1 MQIQGGN
8 VFIYKDNGLYA
19 AIKRVY
25 IKTVIEK
32 FLRPVDNS
40 TRVEYDTIITEFMNR
55 NFLNDYTMM
64 SKLLSDAELPLLKVA
79 STEPKFDMEGK
90 FISSGKPTDVLVI
103 PGNNPTLFAGL
114 NSQNSAR
121 NRYHDFLRDFFHR
134 SIGVPPRDD
143 ICGIMNFYST
153 KAENGEDVY
162 YIHTFG
168 DLHPSQY
175 PYVCNEPKHGPLA
188 SSIFH
193 IITKHADAY
202 KEAYENMYNA
212 LEDVKEALDI
222 LTSPQSNGNHT
233 LANFYSILTV
243 NTRMV
248 IEFDRLLE
256 ELNKETRF
264 EYATSGGVRSPID
277 LCEFDSVLC
286 EKIDKELRDI
296 KATHTAKG
304 VRK

>member
-8 VFIYKDNGLYA
+8 VFIHDGDKLYA

-25 IKTVIEK
+25 IKAVIEK

-40 TRVEYDTIITEFMNR
+40 ARVEYDTILSEHMDH
-55 NFLNDYTMM
+55 NFLNDYSMM
-64 SKLLSDAELPLLKVA
+64 SKLLNGAELPLLKVDSA
-79 STEPKFDMEGK
+79 EPKFDMDGK
-90 FISSGKPTDVLVI
+90 FIPSGKPTDVLII
-103 PGNNPTLFAGL
+103 PGNSPTLFAGL
-114 NSQNSAR
+114 NSTNST
-121 NRYHDFLRDFFHR
+121 RYKYHEFLKEFFPT
-134 SIGVPPRDD
+134 SNGIPPRDD

-162 YIHTFG
+162 YIHTFD

-193 IITKHADAY
+193 IIIKHADAY
-202 KEAYENMYNA
+202 KEAYESMYNA
-212 LEDVKEALDI
+212 LKDVQDVLVM
-222 LTSPQSNGNHT
+222 LTLPQSDGNHT
-233 LANFYSILTV
+233 LTNFYSILTV
-243 NTRMV
+243 ATRMV

-264 EYATSGGVRSPID
+264 KYATSGGVRLPVD

-286 EKIDKELRDI
+286 RKIDKELSDI
-296 KATHTAKG
+296 KATYTTKG
-304 VRK
+304 VKK